1 MEESCGQLI
10 PALQFASVP
19 DGVGFGELRTRAE
32 FLELFLGVMEKRVR
46 RIRAGMTATAETL
59 APQRF
64 SFMVRNK
71 DGFTREEAKSLFYRF
86 RQKKTEEPE
95 EESRSNQPQ
104 DTDARLERIMD
115 YMEETSK
122 KLDRIEDDITFLK
135 EQVADILKRL

>member
-1 MEESCGQLI
+1 MEESHGQLI
-10 PALQFASVP
+10 PAFQFASVA
-19 DGVGFGELRTRAE
+19 DDIGLGELRTRAE
-32 FLELFLGVMEKRVR
+32 ALELFLGVMEKRVR
-46 RIRAGMTATAETL
+46 GIRTSMMTTAETL
-59 APQRF
+59 AAQCL

-95 EESRSNQPQ
+95 EQPDSDQPQ
-104 DTDARLERIMD
+104 DTDARLERIMV

-135 EQVADILKRL
+135 DQVADILKRL